1 MAPFPEF
8 LTQVT
13 NAFER
18 YVPSGHAKYII
29 IKQLIL
35 EGLNTVTHNS
45 IVPVRNEDIHKWVL
59 AAHDIDTQ
67 NRPISALMASINPLV
82 NAKLGKNEN
91 FVLPVH
97 TAGDVHS
104 LVTYIGIVPGLI
116 QRRNALNTKRAIIG
130 HETVDAPNIF

>member
-1 MAPFPEF
+1 MEPFPEF
-8 LTQVT
+8 LTHVT
-13 NAFER
+13 NAFEG
-18 YVPSGHAKYII
+18 YVPSGHAKDII
-29 IKQLIL
+29 IKQLTL

-67 NRPISALMASINPLV
+67 NRPISAPMASINLLV

-97 TAGDVHS
+97 TYWRCAESGHLHRDC
-104 LVTYIGIVPGLI
+104 P
-116 QRRNALNTKRAIIG
+116 RAHPKTNCPKYQKG
-130 HETVDAPNIF
+130 YYWA